1 MIGRMSERNGSTLEQ
16 LREQVERTTLE
27 ADLYEQQSRRRLLE
41 TYVGRAGYAPGA
53 GEPIDPLDQY
63 RDPATGMLWRPLGG
77 GQRDDQPEASDREHA
92 RDVARLLVQ
101 SNGFARGILEHLT
114 TFVIGEG
121 YAYLCRPKRRADPA
135 VAEAVQVIVDGWL
148 DREAWGE
155 REQEVFERS
164 RRDGEYG
171 LRLFPQRDEGHLAVR
186 ALEPEHVRPPDGDR
200 AADYPDGVRAD
211 PDDAETVL
219 GYWYRPS
226 LDEPG
231 EELDPRDTELVTL
244 NVDRVIRRGIS
255 DFWPVGDELEG
266 ARKLLRN
273 MREGGAVQAAIAWI
287 EQFDAASQSAVI
299 AARNQARDQNRPYPN
314 DPVTGR
320 PVHYQRFEPG
330 TVVKVGQGRTY
341 QPAPLAQNTTQHI
354 AIVQACLRGI
364 LTRWGMPEFFGG
376 DASNANYAS
385 TLVSGSPF
393 VRAVRRWQAF
403 YRRRFLRV
411 VWRAVEVA
419 CEAGRLPWTFEAVR
433 AAVDIQCEAP
443 APEIAD
449 GLVET
454 QTRQIEHQAGVLS
467 TQTWRGRAGL
477 DDETERQ
484 NLRAE
489 PVVQAPAPGGV
500 PAGNPLAALL
510 ARQQEQ
516 YGGDLAGRIA
526 DAARRLLEG
535 R

>member
-1 MIGRMSERNGSTLEQ
+1 MSEHNGTSLDS

-27 ADLYEQQSRRRLLE
+27 ADLYEQQQRRRLLE
-41 TYVGRAGYAPGA
+41 TYVGRASYAPGW
-53 GEPIDPLDQY
+53 GDPIDPLDQY
-63 RDPATGMLWRPLGG
+63 RDPATGMLWRPLSG
-77 GQRDDQPEASDREHA
+77 GQRDDQPEASDRAHA

-121 YAYLCRPKRRADPA
+121 YAYTARPKGRGNPKLAD
-135 VAEAVQVIVDGWL
+135 AVQVLVDDWL

-155 REQEVFERS
+155 REQELFERS

-171 LRLFPQRDEGHLAVR
+171 LRLFPVDGHLSVR
-186 ALEPEHVRPPDGDR
+186 PMEPEHVRPPDGER
-200 AADYPDGVRAD
+200 AADYPDGLRCD

-219 GYWYRPS
+219 AYWYRP
-226 LDEPG
+226 DEDRDG
-231 EELDPRDTELVTL
+231 EEIDARDAELVTL
-244 NVDRVIRRGIS
+244 NVDRVIRRGVS

-266 ARKLLRN
+266 VRKLLRN

-287 EQFDAASQSAVI
+287 EQFDAASQSSVI

-314 DPVTGR
+314 DPITGR
-320 PVHYQRFEPG
+320 PVQYQKFEPG

-354 AIVQACLRGI
+354 AIAQACLRAI
-364 LTRWGMPEFFGG
+364 CTRWGMPEYFTG

-385 TLVSGSPF
+385 TLVAGSPF

-411 VWRAVEVA
+411 VWRAVQAA
-419 CEAGRLPWTFEAVR
+419 CDAGRLPYTYAEVR

-449 GLVET
+449 ALQEAQRR
-454 QTRQIEHQAGVLS
+454 QTEAQAGVLS
-467 TQTWRGRAGL
+467 VRTWRGLAGYDDATEAHNIAEQPPPPAAPPVGGNPFAGL
-477 DDETERQ
+477 FQ
-484 NLRAE
+484 
-489 PVVQAPAPGGV
+489 G
-500 PAGNPLAALL
+500 
-510 ARQQEQ
+510 QEQ
-516 YGGDLAGRIA
+516 RLRREYGDTLAERIA
-526 DAARRLLEG
+526 AAARRLLEG